1 MTKNN
6 SKENFSSMSE
16 DEILRA
22 LKEFDGGKAVSA
34 SSMNEKFKDIK
45 NKKSI
50 TVAIIGLPNAGKS
63 SLMNL
68 IVGEKLAAISSKV
81 QTTRNAIR
89 GVKIVD
95 NVQIVFVDS
104 PGVID
109 AKSTMDKFL
118 LENARRTMKECE
130 LLLVMMDIRT
140 KDSENFQLIVDN
152 IAKYTHKEKVLVIN
166 KIDLFD
172 GDKLQEQLQAIHKKY
187 QGVFEK
193 FFDISVAQNKGVDG
207 LLNFIK
213 ESAKQ
218 DDWLYEADQ
227 ISESPMKFFAAEI
240 TRERIFENVHSELP
254 YSVLVETEYYKEL
267 DDGSIHID
275 QTIYVN
281 KENHK
286 SMIIGAGA
294 RMVKKIGIEAREQ
307 LEQILGVKVT
317 LKLYVK
323 FKEDWTKNEN
333 FIKNVIGISGS

>member
-1 MTKNN
+1 MNHNSNN
-6 SKENFSSMSE
+6 SMSE
-16 DEILRA
+16 DEILQA
-22 LKEFDGGKAVSA
+22 LKGFDGSKSA
-34 SSMNEKFKDIK
+34 PQEDKYKNVE

-50 TVAIIGLPNAGKS
+50 VTAIIGLPNAGKS

-68 IVGEKLAAISSKV
+68 VVGEKLAAISSKV

-89 GVKIVD
+89 GVKIID
-95 NVQIVFVDS
+95 NVQMVFVDS

-118 LENARRTMKECE
+118 LEGAKRTIKEGE

-140 KDSENFQLIVDN
+140 KDSPNFQLIVDN
-152 IAKYTHKEKVLVIN
+152 IARYTHKEKILVIN
-166 KIDLFD
+166 KTDLLE
-172 GDKLQEQLQAIHKKY
+172 GEKLEDQLNGIHEKY
-187 QGVFEK
+187 KDIYQK
-193 FFDISVAQNKGVDG
+193 FFHITVLQDKGIDE

-213 ESAKQ
+213 KKATQE
-218 DDWLYEADQ
+218 DWLYEGDQ

-240 TRERIFENVHSELP
+240 TRERVFENLYSELP
-254 YSVLVETEYYKEL
+254 YSVLVETESYKEL
-267 DDGSIHID
+267 DNGSIHIE

-286 SMIIGAGA
+286 SMIIGRGA
-294 RMVKKIGIEAREQ
+294 QMVKKLGIESREQ
-307 LEQILGVKVT
+307 LEQILGKKVV

>member
-1 MTKNN
+1 MINKN
-6 SKENFSSMSE
+6 KENAMSE
-16 DEILRA
+16 EEILQA
-22 LKEFDGGKAVSA
+22 LRGFDSKQSI
-34 SSMNEKFKDIK
+34 SSESMNINKKYKDIE

-89 GVKIVD
+89 GVKIID
-95 NVQIVFVDS
+95 NVQAIFVDS

-118 LENARRTMKECE
+118 LENAKRTMKEGE

-140 KDSENFQLIVDN
+140 KDSENFQMIVEN
-152 IAKYTHKEKVLVIN
+152 IARYTHKEKILVIN
-166 KIDLFD
+166 KIDLFE
-172 GDKLQEQLQAIHKKY
+172 GEKLEEQLQAIHEKY
-187 QGVFEK
+187 QNIFSK
-193 FFDISVAQNKGVDG
+193 FFHISVTQNKGVDE

-213 ESAKQ
+213 DQAKQ
-218 DDWLYEADQ
+218 KDWLYEADQ

-240 TRERIFENVHSELP
+240 TRERLFENLYSELP
-254 YSVLVETEYYKEL
+254 YSVLVETDVYKEL
-267 DDGSIHID
+267 ENGSVHIE

-286 SMIIGAGA
+286 SMIIGQGA
-294 RMVKKIGIEAREQ
+294 QMVKKIGIEAREQ
-307 LEQILGVKVT
+307 LEQILGTKVI